1 MRIMTTGRV
10 TDNFYILGSSTYP
23 VYLLDLPDQ
32 PIIFESGIACAGEV
46 YVEALREVLGNRQP
60 AFLFLS
66 HAHWDHAGSAAYL
79 KGDFPALQIAA
90 SSLAG
95 EVLKRPGAVQVITQL
110 NLDANDLVKWE
121 SGFDLTRLIKQP
133 FQPFTIDLEL
143 RDGQVVEVDATT
155 SIQVLA
161 TPGHTRDHLSYYLPR
176 QKILVAVESG
186 GYMSSSGKIEAE
198 FVADYDAYITSI
210 GRLAE
215 LPAEVLCQGHNLV
228 FTGRDEIKEFFIS
241 SMQEA
246 VLYKDRICELL
257 REEKGS
263 TDRVVQR
270 MKAERYDNVE
280 GFKQDEFVYTL
291 NLAAQVKHI
300 AAKYF

>member
-1 MRIMTTGRV
+1 MQIMTTGKV

-46 YVEALREVLGNRQP
+46 YVEAIREVLGHRQP
-60 AFLFLS
+60 AFLFIS

-79 KGDFPALQIAA
+79 KQAFPAMRIAA
-90 SSLAG
+90 SSLAA
-95 EVLKRPGAVQVITQL
+95 EVLKRSGAVQVITQL

-121 SGFDLTRLIKQP
+121 SGFDRTRLIKQP
-133 FQPFTIDLEL
+133 FQPFAIDWEL
-143 RDGQVVEVDATT
+143 RDGQVVEVDETT

-198 FVADYDAYITSI
+198 FVADYDGYITSL

-228 FTGRDEIKEFFIS
+228 FTGRDEIKEFFTS

-246 VLYKDRICELL
+246 VLYKYRICELL
-257 REEKGS
+257 KEEKGN

-270 MKAERYDNVE
+270 MKAERYDNVD

-300 AAKYF
+300 ADKYF

>member
-46 YVEALREVLGNRQP
+46 YVEAIREVLGNRQP

-79 KGDFPALQIAA
+79 KRAFPALQIAA

-121 SGFDLTRLIKQP
+121 SGFDRARLIKQP
-133 FQPFTIDLEL
+133 FQPFAIDLEL
-143 RDGQVVEVDATT
+143 RDGQVLEVDETT

-198 FVADYDAYITSI
+198 FVADYDAYITSL
-210 GRLAE
+210 GHLAE
-215 LPAEVLCQGHNLV
+215 LPAEVLCQGHNMV
-228 FTGRDEIKEFFIS
+228 FTGREEIKDFFTN

-246 VLYKDRICELL
+246 VLYKYRICELL
-257 REEKGS
+257 KEEKGS

-300 AAKYF
+300 ADKYF